1 MAGGMCDLHFAR
13 TIREIFFNI
22 CNKEIIGQQDIRRS
36 NVRENLCT
44 ILEGS
49 EVNARQITSRKGL
62 CKRSWELTYSH
73 DPAVIEIVSY
83 LPHIL

>member
-44 ILEGS
+44 FSRGQRLTRGRLQAAKGCVRGHGS
-49 EVNARQITSRKGL
+49 
-62 CKRSWELTYSH
+62 
-73 DPAVIEIVSY
+73 
-83 LPHIL
+83 